1 MLGLLAATCSFNAPT
16 TMVGQSAVT
25 TVGRQLAARGP
36 AVLVMCAEPEDD
48 VPELI
53 MPPSRPAAM
62 MTESERRRAEPV
74 HDLKHKRK
82 AKKLRDDEG
91 DLVGKEAEKNYLV
104 LCTVLCSSCLPPCAE
119 DRAHTVVCG
128 RMRWTL
134 QDLRNVCESDVVELV
149 R

>member
-1 MLGLLAATCSFNAPT
+1 MLGLLAAACSFNAPT

-91 DLVGKEAEKNYLV
+91 DLVGKETEKN
-104 LCTVLCSSCLPPCAE
+104 
-119 DRAHTVVCG
+119 
-128 RMRWTL
+128 
-134 QDLRNVCESDVVELV
+134 
-149 R
+149 